1 MDLRFQYRMNQEIM
15 TLSNRLIYE
24 DRLRCGNE
32 EVANR
37 ALELTDRTFLGRL
50 HRTEELVCRGD
61 GGSCWLERLADER

>member
-1 MDLRFQYRMNQEIM
+1 M

-37 ALELTDRTFLGRL
+37 VLVLIRRFGQTVLNLGI
-50 HRTEELVCRGD
+50 TYTGDD
-61 GGSCWLERLADER
+61 GGCWFERLADER

>member
-1 MDLRFQYRMNQEIM
+1 MNREIM

-37 ALELTDRTFLGRL
+37 ALELKDSTFLRRL
-50 HRTEELVCRGD
+50 HRGVKVGEITCAGDD
-61 GGSCWLERLADER
+61 GGCWLERLADER